1 MNTNKKKIFL
11 FTIGYN
17 CVIKEYIKHY
27 LGLELY
33 DSPFDWNIV
42 ENISKIEI
50 LIENNFKNYVYKEL
64 YFSPELIKQNN
75 WTNKNH
81 LTIHNHE
88 YEIRFMHDD
97 ISKKDENFYYY
108 DTDLIINKYKRRIER
123 TYEYI
128 NEADKIIILHNQE
141 DVSYIY
147 PFNFIFEKT
156 MSELD
161 KENKKIKIDNLIIY
175 LKKKYNN
182 KNFEYLILDSN
193 ETFKKNSK
201 YLLNEIFN
209 DNNILLNGNITERTK
224 EIFKE
229 LNIN

>member
-1 MNTNKKKIFL
+1 MNTNKKKLFL
-11 FTIGYN
+11 FTMGYN
-17 CVIKEYIKHY
+17 CVIKEYVKHY
-27 LGLELY
+27 LGLKLY

-42 ENISKIEI
+42 DNISKIEI
-50 LIENNFKNYVYKEL
+50 LFENNFKNYVYKEL
-64 YFSPELIKQNN
+64 YYSPEFLKQNN
-75 WTNKNH
+75 WTDKNN
-81 LTIHNHE
+81 LSIRNLE
-88 YEIRFMHDD
+88 YEIRFMHDA

-141 DVSYIY
+141 NVSYIY

-161 KENKKIKIDNLIIY
+161 KENIKIKIDNLIIY
-175 LKKKYNN
+175 FKKKYNN

>member
-1 MNTNKKKIFL
+1 M

-17 CVIKEYIKHY
+17 CVIKVYVKHY
-27 LGLELY
+27 LGLELNN
-33 DSPFDWNIV
+33 SPFDWNIV
-42 ENISKIEI
+42 DNISKIEI
-50 LIENNFKNYVYKEL
+50 LFENNFKNYVYKEL
-64 YFSPELIKQNN
+64 YYSPEYLKQNN
-75 WTNKNH
+75 WTNKNY
-81 LTIHNHE
+81 LTIHNRE
-88 YEIRFMHDD
+88 YEIKFMHDY
-97 ISKKDENFYYY
+97 ISKKEENFYYY

-128 NEADKIIILHNQE
+128 NEADKIIILYNQE

-147 PFNFIFEKT
+147 PFNFIFNKIMT
-156 MSELD
+156 ELD
-161 KENKKIKIDNLIIY
+161 KENKKIKLDNLIIY
-175 LKKKYNN
+175 FKKKYNN

-209 DNNILLNGNITERTK
+209 DNNILLNGTITERTK

-229 LNIN
+229 ININ

>member
-1 MNTNKKKIFL
+1 M
-11 FTIGYN
+11 
-17 CVIKEYIKHY
+17 
-27 LGLELY
+27 
-33 DSPFDWNIV
+33 
-42 ENISKIEI
+42 
-50 LIENNFKNYVYKEL
+50 
-64 YFSPELIKQNN
+64 
-75 WTNKNH
+75 
-81 LTIHNHE
+81 HN
-88 YEIRFMHDD
+88 D
-97 ISKKDENFYYY
+97 ISKKDDFYYY
-108 DTDLIINKYKRRIER
+108 DTDLITNKYKRRIER

-147 PFNFIFEKT
+147 PYNFIFEKT